1 MDSKY
6 TTISVTKET
15 LGKLRKIAKKR
26 YLPIQ
31 KGDIIATSANIKKI
45 KNDYNYKPKINI
57 ELGLTLFV
65 KWFLNYIKKVKK

>member
-26 YLPIQ
+26 FEVPVSVQTVITWLIE
-31 KGDIIATSANIKKI
+31 
-45 KNDYNYKPKINI
+45 KN
-57 ELGLTLFV
+57 E
-65 KWFLNYIKKVKK
+65 